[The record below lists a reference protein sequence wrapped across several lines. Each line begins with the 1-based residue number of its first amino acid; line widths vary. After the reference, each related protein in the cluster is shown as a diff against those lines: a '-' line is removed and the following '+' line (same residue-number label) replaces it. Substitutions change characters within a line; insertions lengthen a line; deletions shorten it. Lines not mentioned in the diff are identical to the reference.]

1 MSSESPFQHARK
13 FLASEG
19 WRFGVFYFLS
29 FAAIALH
36 GIYGNLYFQRRGLS
50 KFELGVLS
58 TIPAWLNA
66 VVPLMWGFFSD
77 ALRRRRLPMV
87 IMHLGTAFF
96 YPTFWFWDGESFW
109 LLCVLMGFFTFFFS
123 GTIPITDAWVL
134 SHLARRGGDYGK
146 LRSWGSL
153 GFVVPLLGSM
163 WVLRRSELATAES
176 LLPVFIGFT
185 GFRLVSSAWTLVL
198 PDAVPAEKRSPLEWR
213 RLKSYTRPF
222 ALVFFFSMFMGR
234 FIFGPYYTYFS
245 IYLDELGIAD
255 GFKGLFWVVA
265 VGAETVLMAVSGR
278 ILKRFGEVFLLVA
291 GLGAMAFRLF
301 VFSLEPAWY
310 FVLLV
315 QTFHALTFGGTHVA
329 SMRIIHR
336 ITPESFRA
344 SGQTF
349 LGALLGVGGVL
360 GGMVGGL
367 WAEAYGLA
375 GLYRFLGVLAAF
387 TTVLV
392 GIGFRRWRSEIE

>member
-1 MSSESPFQHARK
+1 M
-13 FLASEG
+13 
-19 WRFGVFYFLS
+19 
-29 FAAIALH
+29 ALH

-50 KFELGVLS
+50 KFDLGILS

-66 VVPLMWGFFSD
+66 VVPLIWGFLSD
-77 ALRRRRLPMV
+77 ALRQRRLLML
-87 IMHLGTAFF
+87 IMHVGTAFL
-96 YPTFWFWDGESFW
+96 YPTFWFWSGESLW
-109 LLCVLMGFFTFFFS
+109 SLCLLVGLFTFFFS
-123 GTIPITDAWVL
+123 GTIPLTDAWVL
-134 SHLARRGGDYGK
+134 GHLAQRGGDYGR

-153 GFVVPLLGSM
+153 GFIVPLLGSM

-176 LLPVFIGFT
+176 LLPVFVGFT
-185 GFRLVSSAWTLVL
+185 GFRLVSSAWTLLL
-198 PDAVPAEKRSPLEWR
+198 PDAAPAEKRSPLEWR
-213 RLKSYTRPF
+213 RLRSYTHPF

-245 IYLDELGIAD
+245 IYLDELGVVD

-278 ILKRFGEVFLLVA
+278 VLVRFGEVSLLVA

-301 VFSLEPAWY
+301 VFSLEPPWY
-310 FVLLV
+310 LVLLV
-315 QTFHALTFGGTHVA
+315 QTLHALTFGGTHIA
-329 SMRIIHR
+329 SMRVIHR
-336 ITPESFRA
+336 MTPESLRA

-360 GGMVGGL
+360 GGMAGGF
-367 WAEAYGLA
+367 WAEAYGLV
-375 GLYRFLGVLAAF
+375 GLYRLLGVLAAF

-392 GIGFRRWRSEIE
+392 GIGFRRWRSDTV